1 MPNGECIFCRIV
13 AGEIP
18 SSKVYEDDAHLAFND
33 IQPKA
38 PVHYL
43 VVPKTHSPRLD
54 EMLDAQGAG
63 ALGQLFEAAVKTA
76 RANNLDDYRVAVN
89 VGPLAGQEVFH
100 THVHV
105 LGGWADPDLDPT
117 VDVAVDTA

>member
-1 MPNGECIFCRIV
+1 MSNGDCIFCRIV

-18 SSKVYEDDAHLAFND
+18 ANKVYEDGTHLAFKD

-43 VVPKTHSPRLD
+43 VVPKSHSPRLD
-54 EMLDAQGAG
+54 DMLDTQGPE
-63 ALGQLFEAAVKTA
+63 ALGQLLEAAVKAA
-76 RANNLDDYRVAVN
+76 RANNLADYRVAVN
-89 VGPLAGQEVFH
+89 VGARAGQEVFH
-100 THVHV
+100 THVH
-105 LGGWADPDLDPT
+105 LLAGWGEPELDPT